1 MGVSRLTAM
10 TIFYGEVEII
20 ETTKRH
26 ECWLIKDG
34 RPHALMLSAPLDK
47 RADLEDAVA
56 KLKAELCF

>member
-1 MGVSRLTAM
+1 M